1 MEKAIKIISKFKTIF
16 LIIISIFVTFS
27 VNMNMDY
34 TIPVSES
41 FSGNSLFLVIIFI
54 LIYWLLKKF
63 LEVKNKRMIVCCA
76 ILAILFAGFETV
88 GKSLD
93 AYLNLDGI
101 LYNSTALKK
110 SIIYW
115 LGYAIL
121 IFAILGNI
129 FSILDKKKILDKTYK
144 WFTNNKRSFLLTWG
158 IIFVAWIPYF
168 INYYPGVTTPDSAW
182 QIYQGLG
189 LNVFTNHQPIFHT
202 LLIGIPMNIGKLL
215 GNYNTGVAIYSLCQM
230 IITSGIFSFAIYY
243 MAKRN
248 VDIRV
253 RALALIFYVF
263 YPVNGMYSITMWKDI
278 PFAVA
283 MLIFTIMLTEI
294 AINREHFMKSKLKT
308 VLLII
313 SMILV
318 ILLRNNG
325 IYVILGVIPFMF
337 IFAFKN
343 YKKLIV
349 VSFIVIAFYILWKG
363 PIFSILNVE
372 DGLPREALSIPLQ
385 QFARMSKNESLTD
398 EEKAEIYKYLPV
410 DNLADLYKPKISDNV
425 KKNFNDK
432 LFEED
437 KIGFL
442 KLWGELCFK
451 YPRTAV
457 ESFLCN
463 SYGYWYP
470 EFGNWVA
477 ARTAY
482 VKEQEGEA
490 DLELKITPIANLE
503 LAKKYDS
510 LIDRRDIPLSSMLY
524 SIGFAFW
531 VVMIML
537 MYAIYKKEYRKMLI
551 YIPIIV
557 LWATCLASPVSGEF
571 RYIYSMFTA
580 LPIFIGIHFMKD
592 NKSVNKE
599 IGDKVDSKTDNKV
612 EEK

>member
-1 MEKAIKIISKFKTIF
+1 MEKAIKVISKFKTIF

-27 VNMNMDY
+27 VNMNMNY
-34 TIPVSES
+34 TIPISVS

-76 ILAILFAGFETV
+76 ILAIIFASFETV

-110 SIIYW
+110 SIIYL
-115 LGYAIL
+115 LGYVIL

-129 FSILDKKKILDKTYK
+129 FYVLDKKKILNKTYK
-144 WFTNNKRSFLLTWG
+144 WFTNNKRSFFLTWG

-253 RALALIFYVF
+253 RVLALIFYAF

-294 AINREHFMKSKLKT
+294 SINREHFMKSKLKT
-308 VLLII
+308 VL
-313 SMILV
+313 
-318 ILLRNNG
+318 
-325 IYVILGVIPFMF
+325 
-337 IFAFKN
+337 
-343 YKKLIV
+343 
-349 VSFIVIAFYILWKG
+349 
-363 PIFSILNVE
+363 
-372 DGLPREALSIPLQ
+372 
-385 QFARMSKNESLTD
+385 
-398 EEKAEIYKYLPV
+398 
-410 DNLADLYKPKISDNV
+410 
-425 KKNFNDK
+425 
-432 LFEED
+432 
-437 KIGFL
+437 
-442 KLWGELCFK
+442 
-451 YPRTAV
+451 
-457 ESFLCN
+457 
-463 SYGYWYP
+463 
-470 EFGNWVA
+470 
-477 ARTAY
+477 
-482 VKEQEGEA
+482 
-490 DLELKITPIANLE
+490 
-503 LAKKYDS
+503 
-510 LIDRRDIPLSSMLY
+510 
-524 SIGFAFW
+524 
-531 VVMIML
+531 
-537 MYAIYKKEYRKMLI
+537 
-551 YIPIIV
+551 
-557 LWATCLASPVSGEF
+557 
-571 RYIYSMFTA
+571 
-580 LPIFIGIHFMKD
+580 
-592 NKSVNKE
+592 
-599 IGDKVDSKTDNKV
+599 
-612 EEK
+612 